1 MIEETLERR
10 IFSMTQNTHKA
21 APPKRWRGILF
32 DLDGTLMDTAEG
44 ILASIRYTTETLGY
58 EPLSED
64 VMRTFIGPPVR
75 NSLQRTYHLSD
86 EEADKA
92 NEIFRNRYKDHDVLL
107 ADAYDGIMDLL
118 KELKAQGYLVGIATL
133 KREDYAKKLLDHY
146 HISDYCDTICGG
158 DFEGKFLKADVLNL
172 CLERLGLTRE
182 EAVLVGDTASDGNGA
197 RIVGTDFIA
206 VTFGFGPDS
215 AEKWAEFN
223 PVFVADSAKEIGT
236 FLGL

>member
-1 MIEETLERR
+1 
-10 IFSMTQNTHKA
+10 MTQNTQKT
-21 APPKRWRGILF
+21 APAKRWRGILF

-58 EPLSED
+58 EPLSEG

-75 NSLQRTYHLSD
+75 SSLQRTYHLSD

-92 NEIFRNRYKDHDVLL
+92 NEVFRNRYKDHDVLM
-107 ADAYDGIMDLL
+107 ASAYDGIENLL
-118 KELKAQGYLVGIATL
+118 KELKNQGYLIGVATL
-133 KREDYAKKLLDHY
+133 KREDYARKLLDHY

-182 EAVLVGDTASDGNGA
+182 EAVLVGDTVSDGNGA